1 MIDSRDEIDRLF
13 RDKLSDYGEEAPP
26 YMWEK
31 IEDRLRQ
38 KRRIRMVRI
47 WVALAA
53 SIALIVSMGVGYYF
67 GQYRAK
73 QQVADKYTYPES
85 IMAVGSEQSSAE
97 TGQLSKMTK
106 DGEVAVQQVAHEPV
120 NRVTNYQPVAL
131 ASPAEPVD
139 SGAPVKEITT
149 SASFPGYM
157 NSRQGL
163 CQQNSL
169 YHTLLAER
177 MIVEPEEKPKD
188 SAHGQVFLAFTAAP
202 LYAYRVVNGA
212 QAATLDE
219 FEKPAVTFSAG
230 MHAIYASRRF
240 QLSMG
245 LYFTRMALRIDK
257 VVLREVAQTY
267 DSYGINT
274 DQQSAALLNSS
285 GTIQPTTRELIVS
298 NTELVVAYQYPDQTL
313 TQHGVDNFKAS
324 LMGENLRNMPGE
336 LTSLTQ
342 QFNYLEI
349 PLNFQYNFYQ
359 RRITVGLQTGIN
371 ANLLASNSTYAEIED
386 QQTKIGQ
393 THHLRT
399 FNLAAVMGISVAIPF
414 TQRLSFLVEPRF
426 RYYLLSVNRNMPLD
440 THPYS
445 YGIYTGIRVRY

>member
-1 MIDSRDEIDRLF
+1 
-13 RDKLSDYGEEAPP
+13 
-26 YMWEK
+26 
-31 IEDRLRQ
+31 
-38 KRRIRMVRI
+38 
-47 WVALAA
+47 
-53 SIALIVSMGVGYYF
+53 
-67 GQYRAK
+67 
-73 QQVADKYTYPES
+73 
-85 IMAVGSEQSSAE
+85 
-97 TGQLSKMTK
+97 
-106 DGEVAVQQVAHEPV
+106 
-120 NRVTNYQPVAL
+120 
-131 ASPAEPVD
+131 
-139 SGAPVKEITT
+139 
-149 SASFPGYM
+149 
-157 NSRQGL
+157 
-163 CQQNSL
+163 
-169 YHTLLAER
+169 
-177 MIVEPEEKPKD
+177 
-188 SAHGQVFLAFTAAP
+188 
-202 LYAYRVVNGA
+202 
-212 QAATLDE
+212 
-219 FEKPAVTFSAG
+219 
-230 MHAIYASRRF
+230 
-240 QLSMG
+240 
-245 LYFTRMALRIDK
+245 
-257 VVLREVAQTY
+257 VLREVAQTY
-267 DSYGINT
+267 GSYGINT

-313 TQHGVDNFKAS
+313 SQHGVDNFKAS

>member
-1 MIDSRDEIDRLF
+1 M
-13 RDKLSDYGEEAPP
+13 KKWPP
-26 YMWEK
+26 PHIWEK
-31 IEDRLRQ
+31 IADRLKQ
-38 KRRIRMVRI
+38 KRRIRMMRI
-47 WVALAA
+47 WISLAA

-73 QQVADKYTYPES
+73 QQVADKYTYTES
-85 IMAVGSEQSSAE
+85 VMAVGSEQTNAE

-106 DGEVAVQQVAHEPV
+106 DGEVAVQHDEPV

-131 ASPAEPVD
+131 VSPAEPVD
-139 SGAPVKEITT
+139 SGAPVKEIAT
-149 SASFPGYM
+149 SVSFPGYM
-157 NSRQGL
+157 SNRQGL
-163 CQQNSL
+163 CQQNTL

-177 MIVEPEEKPKD
+177 MIVEPDEKPKG
-188 SAHGQVFLAFTAAP
+188 SASGQVFLAFTAAP

-212 QAATLDE
+212 QAATLDA

-230 MHAIYASRRF
+230 MNAIYASRRF

-245 LYFTRMALRIDK
+245 LYFTRMALRINK
-257 VVLREVAQTY
+257 VVLREVAQTSY
-267 DSYGINT
+267 DSYGINA

-285 GTIQPTTRELIVS
+285 GTIQPTTHELIVS

-313 TQHGVDNFKAS
+313 GQHGVDNFKAS

-399 FNLAAVMGISVAIPF
+399 FNLAAAVGISVAIPF
-414 TQRLSFLVEPRF
+414 TQRLSFLIEPRF
-426 RYYLLSVNRNMPLD
+426 RYYLLSVNRNIPLD